1 MHPFHIHLVNFVVLR
16 RWQLDD
22 STGSFTPSTLSALE
36 LDLIARQDTVM
47 IPSNGMVELLVHYPA
62 GYSGDFVYHCHIL
75 EHEDLCMMSH
85 FHVDA

>member
-22 STGSFTPSTLSALE
+22 SGSFAPLAPSTLD
-36 LDLIARQDTVM
+36 LDLIARQDTVT
-47 IPSNGMVELLVHYPA
+47 IPSNQIVELLVHYPL
-62 GYSGDFVYHCHIL
+62 GYAGDFAYHCHIL
-75 EHEDLCMMSH
+75 EHEDNCMMLH